1 MGGWIRQRTLAAIGA
16 LTVAL
21 SGCAYAAG
29 SAVYPVHFKTG
40 IALLAGGLVVA
51 LIPTLFLVAFEIRY
65 ARMEERLKATESLI
79 ELVHHLIDLDK
90 SHDLSATDLR
100 VTLLRLKADKT
111 GGAGTLQQ
119 VARFTCAGAEK
130 AGGSWMYSHQGIAG
144 RCCNTTATQMVNQV
158 GDDFIEWMLDYGFSP
173 EEARKFTP
181 RQAYLCCPVVN
192 EVREVI
198 GVLCLD
204 AATRNAFTPDHALL
218 AEATIPFFGR
228 LLKEAEVRHA

>member
-16 LTVAL
+16 VTVAL

-40 IALLAGGLVVA
+40 IALLVAGLVVA
-51 LIPTLFLVAFEIRY
+51 LIPTLFLVAFRIRH
-65 ARMEERLKATESLI
+65 ARMEERLKATESLV
-79 ELVHHLIDLDK
+79 ELVHQLIGLDK
-90 SHDLSATDLR
+90 SHDLRATELR
-100 VTLLRLKADKT
+100 VTLLKVKTDKT
-111 GGAGTLQQ
+111 GVGTLQQ
-119 VARFTCAGAEK
+119 VARYTCAGPEK
-130 AGGSWMYSHQGIAG
+130 VGGSWMFSHQGIAG

-158 GDDFIEWMLDYGFSP
+158 GDDFIEWMLDYGFSR
-173 EEARKFTP
+173 EEARRFTP

-204 AATRNAFTPDHALL
+204 AATKNAFTPHHALT

-228 LLKEAEVRHA
+228 LLREAEVHNA